1 MLPLEGIH
9 ILDLTRLLPGPF
21 CTMLLGDLGA
31 EVIKIEQPGTGD
43 YIRQMFPGMYYATN
57 RNKKSVVVD
66 MKVDEGKQ
74 VIYKLA
80 KHSDVVLESFR
91 PGVVEKLKVGY
102 EDLKR
107 IKPDIIYGSVTGY
120 GQTGPYRLRSGHDL
134 NYLSSAGAM
143 SVPAKV
149 GQSPT
154 RSGLP
159 VSDLCASMFATV
171 AVLTA
176 LIYRDKTGKGQYLD
190 VSMSDSILSWMA
202 SRLGEYMLTGE
213 EPAQEGWEHVAAA
226 NDVFE
231 TSDGKKLSIAAIE
244 AHFWEG
250 FCKAI
255 DRQDLLSDS
264 RFNTRENNQKPEN
277 KLLLSQLMQKEL
289 LKKTRVEWIALFE
302 EYDVP
307 VASVASPAEVMANP
321 QFISRG
327 MIAETFIP
335 SLARAIKQISFPVI
349 MSEMPR
355 DVRTPPPALGEH
367 TEEVLRNLGF
377 DLESIN
383 SLRTKGVIS

>member
-66 MKVDEGKQ
+66 MKVDKGKQ

-80 KHSDVVLESFR
+80 ENSDVVLESFR
-91 PGVVEKLKVGY
+91 PGVVEKLKVSY

-107 IKPDIIYGSVTGY
+107 IKPDIIYGSITGY
-120 GQTGPYRLRSGHDL
+120 GQTGPYRLRPGHDL

-149 GQSPT
+149 GQPPS

-159 VSDLCASMFATV
+159 VCDLCASMFATV
-171 AVLTA
+171 AVLSA

-202 SRLGEYMLTGE
+202 SRLGEYMLTGK
-213 EPAQEGWEHVAAA
+213 EPAQEEWEHVSAS
-226 NDVFE
+226 NDIFE
-231 TSDGKKLSIAAIE
+231 TSDGKKISIAAIE
-244 AHFWEG
+244 ARFWES
-250 FCKAI
+250 FCKVI
-255 DRQDLLSDS
+255 DRQDLLSDP
-264 RFNTRENNQKPEN
+264 RFNTSENSQKPEN
-277 KLLLSQLMQKEL
+277 KLLLSQLIQKEL
-289 LKKTRVEWIALFE
+289 LKKTSAEWIAIFE
-302 EYDVP
+302 EHDVP
-307 VASVASPAEVMANP
+307 VAPVALPAEVLTNP

-327 MIAETFIP
+327 MITETFIP
-335 SLARAIKQISFPVI
+335 SLAQTIKQISFPVI
-349 MSEMPR
+349 MSEISR
-355 DVRTPPPALGEH
+355 DVRIPPPALGEH
-367 TEEVLRNLGF
+367 TEEVLKNLGF

-383 SLRTKGVIS
+383 DLRTKGVIS